1 MGLLIAEEVVL
12 NEESDVD
19 LHTADTLDKLLH
31 GPHIHEIWTLETS
44 RVYKHRVLNP
54 PAISSI
60 CPCLADVE
68 NNGIYFSLRHY
79 AMQILYQ

>member
-31 GPHIHEIWTLETS
+31 DAWPSHTRDVDPGDFEG
-44 RVYKHRVLNP
+44 VQ
-54 PAISSI
+54 A
-60 CPCLADVE
+60 PCLKPPS
-68 NNGIYFSLRHY
+68 YLQHLSLPC
-79 AMQILYQ
+79 